1 MREIV
6 FGTPLFSFKID
17 EPKMNDEIRQLL
29 LNMKANNETLHRG
42 DHKNW
47 HSDWLDSNKEPCLE
61 KFTTITNI
69 YFNEVISKY
78 DQEYVCKWNRCFW
91 GVVNE
96 KNDSHLAHCH
106 PNSDWS
112 SVYYVDKGDEGDV
125 GGELVLIDPRGS
137 LVESSRTKPDCS
149 KFYTKMFGSCSV
161 SIKPQTGLLL
171 FFPSWLLHTVLT
183 YKGEKS
189 RISIST
195 NYNLSEVK

>member
-1 MREIV
+1 MKETI

-17 EPKMNDEIRQLL
+17 EPKMNRELTKMLL
-29 LNMKANNETLHRG
+29 TMRTNGETLKRG

-47 HSDWLDSNKEPCLE
+47 HSDFLDSKKESCLE
-61 KFTTITNI
+61 KFTTITNAC
-69 YFNEVISKY
+69 FNEVVTKY
-78 DQEYVCKWNRCFW
+78 DKEYACRWNRSFW

-96 KNDSHLAHCH
+96 KNDSHLVHCH
-106 PNSDWS
+106 PHSDWS

-125 GGELVLIDPRGS
+125 GGDLVLIDPRGS
-137 LVESSRTKPDCS
+137 LVESSRTKLDCTQ
-149 KFYTKMFGSCSV
+149 FYTKMFGSCSV

-171 FFPSWLLHTVLT
+171 FFPSWLLHSVLL
-183 YKGEKS
+183 YRGDKP